1 MSLTYDEI
9 DSSLNYYI
17 NIVKENEDEGI
28 FELNSNVNFKNFI
41 EKTDDY
47 NEINL
52 DTILNDLSENN
63 YSHDENIC
71 VNDNCNLEKYK
82 NNINNLNYYDKL
94 IKKDLG
100 DYEKNISRLED
111 SLNDR
116 QYILF
121 ISWVLIFT
129 LIFVSFC
136 FTIIES
142 KTDMNIILRIIVY
155 LFILYVLYKIV
166 YGGYSYINEYM

>member
-17 NIVKENEDEGI
+17 NIVKDNDDGI
-28 FELNSNVNFKNFI
+28 FELESNNFQDFI
-41 EKTDDY
+41 KKTDELND
-47 NEINL
+47 INL
-52 DTILNDLSENN
+52 DTILDDLSNN
-63 YSHDENIC
+63 HYSHDEKIC
-71 VNDNCNLEKYK
+71 ENDDCDLEEYK
-82 NNINNLNYYDKL
+82 NNINELNYYDNK

-116 QYILF
+116 QYVLF
-121 ISWVLIFT
+121 ISWVIIFLLIF
-129 LIFVSFC
+129 ISFC

-155 LFILYVLYKIV
+155 LFIFYVLYNIL
-166 YGGYSYINEYM
+166 YASYSYINEYI